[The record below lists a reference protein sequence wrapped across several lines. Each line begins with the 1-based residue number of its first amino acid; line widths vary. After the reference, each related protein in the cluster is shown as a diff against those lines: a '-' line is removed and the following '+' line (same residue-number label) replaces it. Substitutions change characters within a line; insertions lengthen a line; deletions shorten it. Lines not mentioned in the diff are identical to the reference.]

1 MKIEDLENSSL
12 TYEKKHELNIGADMG
27 FANNRIN
34 LVVDWYKRNNFDLIG
49 DVTTQGIGGII
60 KKKGNVAEMKSNG
73 IEISLSTK
81 NIKTKNFSWTTDFI
95 YSHIHNEVSKLETSV
110 RVMDLVAGSG
120 SRWKATPYG
129 RFSRSPSWG

>member
-73 IEISLSTK
+73 IEISLRPRTSKPRISAGRPISSIRTST
-81 NIKTKNFSWTTDFI
+81 T
-95 YSHIHNEVSKLETSV
+95 
-110 RVMDLVAGSG
+110 R
-120 SRWKATPYG
+120 
-129 RFSRSPSWG
+129 